1 MSLNLYEEAIEK
13 GESDILDIRAR
24 VQKEVDDA
32 AALIREIEEKILTA
46 KEKRLEKLKSLNPLN
61 EPTSEVFK
69 SLVDELNEVIL
80 SGEVY
85 SHVSVPVNPEG
96 VDFDA
101 LVRLLRGTAS
111 AKGASVEIELVEM
124 VEYIECE
131 GYTMFKFNP
140 HELHI
145 SVDIEILPSS
155 SSKTYRPSIMRNSL
169 S

>member
-1 MSLNLYEEAIEK
+1 MSLNLYDEAIEK

-32 AALIREIEEKILTA
+32 SALIREIEDKILTT
-46 KEKRLEKLKSLNPLN
+46 KEKKLEKLKSLNPLN

-69 SLVDELNEVIL
+69 SLVDELDEAIL
-80 SGEVY
+80 SD
-85 SHVSVPVNPEG
+85 SCVSVPVNPEG

-131 GYTMFKFNP
+131 GYKMFKFNP
-140 HELHI
+140 LELHI